1 MALDSTLTRQDNLM
15 PQRPGGMGKGTAW
28 ALLAHVGLLIALAF
42 GVSWRSQTPAG
53 VSAELWSAV
62 PQIAAPPVV
71 EPKPVPTPTPTP
83 APAPAPVPK
92 AADPPPKPAPNE
104 AQIAIEKENAERKLR
119 EQREQQERERRELE
133 RKELERKEL
142 ERKEQVRKE
151 QERIEREKAEK
162 LAAQKQRELEIKR
175 EKEEEARQARQ
186 REENLKRMLGQ
197 AGGTGSPNSPGTAAR
212 EAGPSA
218 SYAGRIVAR
227 VKPKIVF
234 SDEVRGN
241 PSADVE
247 VRCAPDGTI
256 VGRRL
261 VKSSGNKEWDEAVLR
276 ALDRTGELPRDT
288 DGRVPPSMVI
298 AFRPHE

>member
-1 MALDSTLTRQDNLM
+1 
-15 PQRPGGMGKGTAW
+15 
-28 ALLAHVGLLIALAF
+28 
-42 GVSWRSQTPAG
+42 
-53 VSAELWSAV
+53 
-62 PQIAAPPVV
+62 
-71 EPKPVPTPTPTP
+71 
-83 APAPAPVPK
+83 VPK
-92 AADPPPKPAPNE
+92 AVEPPPKPAPNE

-119 EQREQQERERRELE
+119 EQREQQERQ
-133 RKELERKEL
+133 RKEL

-151 QERIEREKAEK
+151 QERVEREKAEK

-175 EKEEEARQARQ
+175 EKEEEARQAKQ
-186 REENLKRMLGQ
+186 REENLKRILGQ
-197 AGGTGSPNSPGTAAR
+197 AGGTGSPDSPGTAAR

-234 SDEVRGN
+234 NDEVRGN

-256 VGRRL
+256 VGTRL
-261 VKSSGNKEWDEAVLR
+261 VKSSGNKDWDEAVLR
-276 ALDRTGELPRDT
+276 ALERTGELPRDT